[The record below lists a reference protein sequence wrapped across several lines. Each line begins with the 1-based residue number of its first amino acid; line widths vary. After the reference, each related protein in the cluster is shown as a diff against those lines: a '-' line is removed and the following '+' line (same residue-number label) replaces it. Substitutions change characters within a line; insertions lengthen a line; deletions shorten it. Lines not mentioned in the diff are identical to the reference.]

1 MKTTQR
7 VVFLFC
13 VKEVTTMYRPQ
24 YLEQKR
30 EVIIVQNGNGEKVYE
45 YRRPIKS
52 DTYKRKENNEVIPFR
67 RRRKVK

>member
-1 MKTTQR
+1 M
-7 VVFLFC
+7 C
-13 VKEVTTMYRPQ
+13 RPQ

-52 DTYKRKENNEVIPFR
+52 DTYKRKENNEVIPFC
-67 RRRKVK
+67 RRRKVKWGTTGMYR